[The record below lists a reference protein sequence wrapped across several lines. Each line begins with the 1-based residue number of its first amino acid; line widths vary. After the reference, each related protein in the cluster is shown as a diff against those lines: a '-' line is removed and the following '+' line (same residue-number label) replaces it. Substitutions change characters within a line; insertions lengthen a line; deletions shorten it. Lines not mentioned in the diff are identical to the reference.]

1 MWRVSVYEPFMRS
14 IILAASHVS
23 MTFTAIVTQKP
34 RAQGLRAGTGLTG
47 PGRAPARTI
56 SL

>member
-1 MWRVSVYEPFMRS
+1 MWRVSVCEPFMRS

-34 RAQGLRAGTGLTG
+34 RAQGWRAGTGLTG